1 MHVSIT
7 DIGRRGRWLVFNAT
21 PFVVNRITTRMN
33 VCLQENL
40 ELLQA
45 QDDSEIWTAYVDYV
59 DEVVVEGFFN
69 TIQCSL
75 KFLIDNT
82 SPRPEPA
89 SLFEAILELKVT
101 Q

>member
-1 MHVSIT
+1 
-7 DIGRRGRWLVFNAT
+7 
-21 PFVVNRITTRMN
+21 MN